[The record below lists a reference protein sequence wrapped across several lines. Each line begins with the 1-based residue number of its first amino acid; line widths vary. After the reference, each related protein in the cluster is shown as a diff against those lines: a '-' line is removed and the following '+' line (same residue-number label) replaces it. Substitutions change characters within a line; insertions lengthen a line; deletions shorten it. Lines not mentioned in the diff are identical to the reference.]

1 MEERANR
8 EQAERAVSLPLHTHF
23 LISTCYNLLSI
34 YRHVSAHP
42 RAKMAQTEA
51 VLAEERAKRAEQERL
66 LNEKI
71 QLDAS
76 KKAEKAT
83 KAIQDEA
90 ERKRQETLYSLA
102 DGELEL
108 RELHLDETIAVDGFD
123 GEYDSWMLFG
133 GKREAMWTVY
143 TAEPDG
149 GYVGFVKASLPTI
162 AVQVVDFSTP
172 FYSTPLG
179 KKRVDAVAVELCRL
193 KEVTCE
199 NIVKIYG
206 VKRDKSPKGWERLI
220 IFTEKVD
227 GGKLKSWLPKEGF
240 GEELAREYITQLLSG
255 LSSVHRIGATQ
266 KQVDT
271 TFTLLSPAQNG
282 VTVAKLAG
290 TGYAKRI
297 SDLDR
302 SNRFL
307 KGHEDHIPESWLSPD
322 EIDSPYTYTAKRDI
336 WHMGVLLVQLLF
348 GHQALWR
355 YPNLGILLQHTPGM
369 SDSISELLNGL
380 LHPNSKKR
388 FSTEEALTRAR
399 SVDEVTRRTTNRHS
413 TGPMAIAPALPS
425 PQNVFGTSPVSGL
438 TYFPLSMPPRGPRAS
453 RYRED
458 FEEVEFLGKG
468 GFGEVVKAR
477 NRLDGRSYAIKKVK
491 LRPEDNTAKVYR
503 EVNNLSRVSHQYIVR
518 YHACWIE
525 DVNPPL
531 GTPSTSE
538 DQTTPTVSASESN
551 GTGGDIDLSDPF
563 AINFDDFS
571 RRDQSRSASFPR
583 IRFANSDSDSDEDSD
598 ADSDSSDETAADP
611 SEQRGRSHNA
621 RNPSQV
627 MRPSTTGTGTT
638 TDDGAFHSILYIQM
652 EFVEKQTLKEAIL
665 AGTLTDEEVWRLL
678 GQILQALAH
687 MSSLG
692 IVHRDLKPSNIL
704 LDANGNVKIADF
716 GLSTTEMGAVEAA
729 SVPPGVNGGPMVED
743 PDRTSGIGTSLY
755 IAPEVA
761 ISRSYNEKVGRF
773 YSVCIRC

>member
-1 MEERANR
+1 M
-8 EQAERAVSLPLHTHF
+8 
-23 LISTCYNLLSI
+23 
-34 YRHVSAHP
+34 
-42 RAKMAQTEA
+42 
-51 VLAEERAKRAEQERL
+51 AEQERL
-66 LNEKI
+66 LDEKI

-76 KKAEKAT
+76 KKAEKASR
-83 KAIQDEA
+83 AIQDEA
-90 ERKRQETLYSLA
+90 ERKRQETLYTIA
-102 DGELEL
+102 DGELEM
-108 RELHLDETIAVDGFD
+108 RELHMDEYISVDGYE
-123 GEYDSWMLFG
+123 GSWDSWMLFG
-133 GKREAMWTVY
+133 GKREALWTVY

-149 GYVGFVKASLPTI
+149 GGVGYVKASLPSI

-179 KKRVDAVAVELCRL
+179 KKRVDAVAVELGRL
-193 KEVTCE
+193 REVQCE
-199 NIVKIYG
+199 NIVRIYG
-206 VKRDKSPKGWERLI
+206 VKRDRSPKGWERLI
-220 IFTEKVD
+220 ICTEKVE
-227 GGKLKSWLPKEGF
+227 GGRLKSWLPKEGF

-255 LSSVHRIGATQ
+255 LAGIHRIGATQ

-271 TFTLLSPAQNG
+271 MFTFLSPSNSG
-282 VTVAKLAG
+282 ETIAKLAG

-307 KGHEDHIPESWLSPD
+307 KGHEDVIPESWWSPD

-348 GHQALWR
+348 GFQALWR
-355 YPNLGILLQHTPGM
+355 YPNLGILLQHTPGI
-369 SDSISELLNGL
+369 SDSISELLSGL

-388 FSTEEALTRAR
+388 FMAEEALTRAR
-399 SVDEVTRRTTNRHS
+399 AVEEITRRISHRGTS
-413 TGPMAIAPALPS
+413 GPLTIAPALPS
-425 PQNVFGTSPVSGL
+425 PQNIFGTSPVSGIS
-438 TYFPLSMPPRGPRAS
+438 YFPPSNIQGPRAS

-503 EVNNLSRVSHQYIVR
+503 EVNNLSRVSHQFIVR

-525 DVNPPL
+525 DVNPPS
-531 GTPSTSE
+531 GTPLASQDSS
-538 DQTTPTVSASESN
+538 TPTASGSTEDN
-551 GTGGDIDLSDPF
+551 GDIDISDPF
-563 AINFDDFS
+563 AINFDDIS

-583 IRFANSDSDSDEDSD
+583 IRFANSDSDSDEDEDDSD

-611 SEQRGRSHNA
+611 SEQRGRPLNA
-621 RNPSQV
+621 FASAPPPRA
-627 MRPSTTGTGTT
+627 STTGTGTT
-638 TDDGAFHSILYIQM
+638 TDDGAVHSILYIQM

-729 SVPPGVNGGPMVED
+729 STPHGGETIVED

-761 ISRSYNEKVGRF
+761 ISRSYNEKVSIETCLQVAYRAGTGG
-773 YSVCIRC
+773 